1 MTTVTPIRDLSSA
14 LDAPASGPST
24 TSRLR
29 GVVLM
34 VLGTGLAIGLTVAL
48 INVAPM
54 LQQPGQAY
62 DNSRFT
68 GSALEAWLALGMMAW
83 VALLG
88 VVFVVGGVQLWR
100 RGQYHPWFARI
111 AGAMA
116 VLTVAGI
123 YRLNHLF
130 G

>member
-1 MTTVTPIRDLSSA
+1 
-14 LDAPASGPST
+14 
-24 TSRLR
+24 
-29 GVVLM
+29 
-34 VLGTGLAIGLTVAL
+34 
-48 INVAPM
+48 
-54 LQQPGQAY
+54 
-62 DNSRFT
+62 
-68 GSALEAWLALGMMAW
+68 